1 MFGVFRERSRLR
13 HQVKVLELEL
23 EIARTEL
30 SASKEVWEENLR
42 AALQRQREYC
52 LQLSDLHR
60 KHDAVVSE
68 LHEARRDADTRE
80 KMLGWNLGALIY
92 FLEKRWEPDTLLK
105 LLYEKL
111 SLPGRRSAAI
121 EYFRSHGYEVKDE

>member
-1 MFGVFRERSRLR
+1 M
-13 HQVKVLELEL
+13 
-23 EIARTEL
+23 
-30 SASKEVWEENLR
+30 KEVWEENLR

-52 LQLSDLHR
+52 LQLSDLH
-60 KHDAVVSE
+60 HGLMPSS
-68 LHEARRDADTRE
+68 LNYTRRVAMLTLAE